1 MAAFQKIFYA
11 IDKDNTGVITST
23 DLRNHMQK
31 MKYKENFV
39 TTWTSLFDPEH
50 TGIIT
55 YEKYC
60 EVLGLKPEQRPPS
73 PLETDSN
80 SHPIES
86 QTKLTNPESVKTEP
100 IKQKPE
106 RQNSG
111 SSDSKR
117 QKHIDSMSKEDS
129 NSSDSKA
136 QKPSHKGNTKSFNAK
151 KANLPEEGTGK
162 QSRKRKYTESP
173 RKEDLVTPVPSKS
186 NVESLSPENSGK
198 EIKSELVDSTVDLQ
212 AMEPITPQKVEQTSS
227 EKPSEKLKVEKSGK
241 KSKNRE
247 RNRSH
252 KASGNS
258 PKESPKE
265 ESKPQDNTEG
275 DSSTDIF
282 DFLMTTKSNP
292 IQTIDDSSDE
302 KSAKSKD
309 NEITPETAE
318 PTSAFKSD
326 SPSNVKTEKSPKEK
340 SDETEKERKQEQS
353 EKIGKEL
360 SDKNTEQPEDKG
372 MDTFDFPMATKDSP
386 IETKNDFHD
395 QPTDTIVSKT
405 AELTLSSNSN
415 SPQESKKDKPDQKSK
430 NRSRKASEKSEK
442 KSQNVNSDIPTSSQE
457 LQGSGAD
464 IFDWLIETKDH
475 PMETID
481 DDIERNLTVNS
492 DKSSESKSRSPR
504 HTENKGSR
512 QASEE
517 SKTAD
522 SEIEHPGDRDRNISE
537 SGEQSTK
544 PSESTFGHES
554 QPANISEDSSKG
566 PKHVRRA
573 SKSSNSD
580 ETKKHSPEGIHLEES
595 RKKEKKGKR
604 EKKVSESS
612 KHLSEEKIDPESLG
626 HLESTKK
633 SGQEG
638 KKRDKKTSGSLS
650 ESPNESTAQRE
661 KKPSE
666 PSKVEMEIEPTL
678 TPGSLESVPLTIV
691 NENAPSSENKSKK
704 SSESSV
710 AHQEPK
716 KPPKNKRQKKPPESK
731 SDEPL
736 EPVDVEMTA
745 VQEVVVPAAETSVR
759 SENLQLSKR
768 PAMEITPTPMEIEI
782 IPCLMEMQESTE
794 LTETVVEQ
802 KEDKQEL
809 PEIGNKRCKKGT
821 ESSTKGHEEPLTE
834 KTYHEQQQPS
844 KDGKKSADK
853 KSRRNKKSSPV
864 DKEPMPLDDIEII
877 PSISE
882 PQQSSMPFGEIG
894 IIPTKEHVVESPVP
908 SIEQKD
914 SKEMQGQK
922 LSESSVSETAES
934 INPIAAS
941 AQEISK
947 SSKQKQEEKA
957 SESALNEGEE
967 IKSIKKEA
975 IDSTV
980 EQETNK
986 KAPRPKK
993 SPETSSVKGETHDV
1007 PKSSDEHKED
1017 KKNKR
1022 PKKNSE
1028 SAKEGGK
1035 KSPTEQKP
1043 VEESITPSVS
1053 TVQESKVL
1061 ESKREKAT
1069 KENQDE
1075 SKGFKKQTLQKSEDT
1090 AKPMEFEPESAERQ
1104 ESGKK
1109 FPRFKKPFESS
1120 SVKTKADDV
1129 PKLSE
1134 EAKDNKKGKQSEK
1147 PSEFTNESENKSTI
1161 EQKPAEE
1168 SIKQTKSVPQ
1178 ESAKFKIQKESS
1190 KKSSTGK
1197 QDQPKGSKKDAPQN
1211 SEEESKATT
1220 SKMDTTPSGSVPD
1233 KQSKAAK
1240 IENKQNKKGEQKQVR
1255 HLENTLKKKR
1265 TPPTRKSKDGG
1276 SEITNQPPKES
1287 ESSKKRDS
1295 ADSK

>member
-1 MAAFQKIFYA
+1 MAAFQKIFHA

-31 MKYKENFV
+31 MKYRENFV

-73 PLETDSN
+73 PLETESN
-80 SHPIES
+80 SHPIEP
-86 QTKLTNPESVKTEP
+86 QTKLTNSESVKTEP

-106 RQNSG
+106 RQSSG
-111 SSDSKR
+111 SSDSKH
-117 QKHIDSMSKEDS
+117 QKHTDSVSKEDS

-151 KANLPEEGTGK
+151 EANLPEEGTGK
-162 QSRKRKYTESP
+162 QSRKRKYAESP
-173 RKEDLVTPVPSKS
+173 RKEDLITPVPSES
-186 NVESLSPENSGK
+186 NVEGLSPENSGK
-198 EIKSELVDSTVDLQ
+198 EIKSELMDSTVDLQ
-212 AMEPITPQKVEQTSS
+212 ATELITPQKVEQTSS
-227 EKPSEKLKVEKSGK
+227 EKSSQKLKVEKSGK

-252 KASGNS
+252 KASGSS

-265 ESKPQDNTEG
+265 ESRLQDNTEG
-275 DSSTDIF
+275 DSSADIF
-282 DFLMTTKSNP
+282 DFLMATKSNP
-292 IQTIDDSSDE
+292 IQTIDDFSDE
-302 KSAKSKD
+302 KPAKSKND
-309 NEITPETAE
+309 EITPETAE

-326 SPSNVKTEKSPKEK
+326 SPSKVKTEKSPKEK
-340 SDETEKERKQEQS
+340 SKEAEKKRKREQS

-360 SDKNTEQPEDKG
+360 SDIKTEQLEDKG
-372 MDTFDFPMATKDSP
+372 IDTFDFPMATKDSP
-386 IETKNDFHD
+386 IETTNDFHD

-405 AELTLSSNSN
+405 AELTLSSNST

-430 NRSRKASEKSEK
+430 NRSRKASDNSEK
-442 KSQNVNSDIPTSSQE
+442 KSQNVNNDIPTSSQE
-457 LQGSGAD
+457 LQDSGAD
-464 IFDWLIETKDH
+464 IFDWLMETKDH

-481 DDIERNLTVNS
+481 DDDDDNMERNLIVNS
-492 DKSSESKSRSPR
+492 DKSSESKSRSPK
-504 HTENKGSR
+504 HTEKKRNP

-517 SKTAD
+517 SKTAE
-522 SEIEHPGDRDRNISE
+522 SETEHPGERDRNIFE
-537 SGEQSTK
+537 SGKQSTK
-544 PSESTFGHES
+544 PSESTFSHED
-554 QPANISEDSSKG
+554 QPVNISEDPSKG
-566 PKHVRRA
+566 PKHIRRA
-573 SKSSNSD
+573 SKSSNSE

-595 RKKEKKGKR
+595 GKKEKKGKR

-612 KHLSEEKIDPESLG
+612 KHLSEEKIGPESLG
-626 HLESTKK
+626 QLEATKK

-638 KKRDKKTSGSLS
+638 KKRDKKTSESLS
-650 ESPNESTAQRE
+650 ESPNESTVQRE

-666 PSKVEMEIEPTL
+666 SSKVGIEIKPTI

-691 NENAPSSENKSKK
+691 NESASSSEKKSKK

-716 KPPKNKRQKKPPESK
+716 KPPKNKRQKKPPELK

-736 EPVDVEMTA
+736 ELVDVEMTA
-745 VQEVVVPAAETSVR
+745 VQEVVVPAVETPVR

-782 IPCLMEMQESTE
+782 TPCLMEMQGSSE

-809 PEIGNKRCKKGT
+809 PEIGNKKCKKGS
-821 ESSTKGHEEPLTE
+821 ESSTKGHDEPLTE
-834 KTYHEQQQPS
+834 TTYHEQQQPS

-853 KSRRNKKSSPV
+853 KSKRNKKSSESSPV
-864 DKEPMPLDDIEII
+864 DKEPTPPEDIEII
-877 PSISE
+877 PSVSP
-882 PQQSSMPFGEIG
+882 PQQSSMPLGEIG
-894 IIPTKEHVVESPVP
+894 IVPTKQHIVESPVP
-908 SIEQKD
+908 SMEQKD
-914 SKEMQGQK
+914 SKEKQGQK
-922 LSESSVSETAES
+922 LPESSVLETTES
-934 INPIAAS
+934 ITPIAAS
-941 AQEISK
+941 AQEIPK
-947 SSKQKQEEKA
+947 SSKQKQEKKT
-957 SESALNEGEE
+957 SESALIE
-967 IKSIKKEA
+967 
-975 IDSTV
+975 V
-980 EQETNK
+980 EQETTK
-986 KAPRPKK
+986 KAPRSKK
-993 SPETSSVKGETHDV
+993 SSETSSVKGETHDM

-1022 PKKNSE
+1022 PKKTSE

-1053 TVQESKVL
+1053 TVQESKVA
-1061 ESKREKAT
+1061 ESKREKAS

-1075 SKGFKKQTLQKSEDT
+1075 SKGSKKQTSHKSEDT
-1090 AKPMEFEPESAERQ
+1090 AKPMEFGPESTERQ

-1109 FPRFKKPFESS
+1109 FPSSKKPFGSS
-1120 SVKTKADDV
+1120 SVKPKADDV
-1129 PKLSE
+1129 PKLLE
-1134 EAKDNKKGKQSEK
+1134 EAKDDKKGKQSEK

-1168 SIKQTKSVPQ
+1168 SINQTKSAPQ
-1178 ESAKFKIQKESS
+1178 ESAIFPSKMQKESS
-1190 KKSSTGK
+1190 KKCSVGK
-1197 QDQPKGSKKDAPQN
+1197 QDQPKGSKKEAPEN

-1220 SKMDTTPSGSVPD
+1220 SNRDTTPSGSVPA
-1233 KQSKAAK
+1233 KQSKTAK
-1240 IENKQNKKGEQKQVR
+1240 TGNKQNKKGEQKQVR
-1255 HLENTLKKKR
+1255 HLENTLKKNR
-1265 TPPTRKSKDGG
+1265 TPPTGKPKDGG
-1276 SEITNQPPKES
+1276 LEITNQPPKEL
-1287 ESSKKRDS
+1287 ESSKNRDS
-1295 ADSK
+1295 AESK